1 MSGSECNKP
10 VQTQFLLELRMS
22 ILRRRCS
29 FGVFIARCWFPV
41 DNTDMLR
48 WSCRRRGWR
57 GEHVS
62 VCVCVIEEP
71 VYFQFRWQFKC
82 HLHSPSKEIV
92 VLHSA
97 SSVFFFFFFFTFSVH
112 FCSFWPPFLGS
123 SATLWVRPLLL
134 CSHSAEVFDKSWA
147 GMTGGDISGSRKLHA
162 KTGAPWSEERSRH
175 VLAR

>member
-62 VCVCVIEEP
+62 VCVCVCVIEEP

-97 SSVFFFFFFFTFSVH
+97 SSVFFFFFFFFYIFSPFLFILAAISWLVCHLMSPTTSSVFTFSRGV
-112 FCSFWPPFLGS
+112 W
-123 SATLWVRPLLL
+123 
-134 CSHSAEVFDKSWA
+134 
-147 GMTGGDISGSRKLHA
+147 
-162 KTGAPWSEERSRH
+162 
-175 VLAR
+175 